1 MEIDTEK
8 HIKILEYLR
17 RRLERAVKG

>member
-8 HIKILEYLR
+8 HVRILEYLR
-17 RRLERAVKG
+17 ERLRAAAKE